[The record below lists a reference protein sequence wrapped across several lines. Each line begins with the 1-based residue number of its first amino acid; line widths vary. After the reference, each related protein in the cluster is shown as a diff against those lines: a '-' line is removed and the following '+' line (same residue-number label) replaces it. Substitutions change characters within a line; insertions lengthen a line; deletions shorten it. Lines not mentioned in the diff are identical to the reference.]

1 MFTPGGYCNQGLL
14 LRLSSNRPYHIGPDL
29 PGAVCE
35 GFLCSFRKSSKVLQ
49 PRRSDEPSSEPIVQV
64 LGRPRAKLVH
74 IVHQKK
80 VDPLAMR
87 LLPGTF
93 LGYGER
99 NSRIIAHFCDS
110 AQGSRRS
117 YHSLQH
123 HFWVEAS
130 TSLVPSS
137 KQNVNQNLPTS
148 ATSLWTSNTKQ
159 APRHRTTGVRTQR
172 SHPPFQPYTTAEPT
186 KQAEQAPRA
195 DRSSSTATKGIP
207 PKRKPDPW
215 TRIRPENKG
224 VSYGH
229 QSPQSLLCPAASEH
243 HGQPADERGRRASER
258 ACAASESASAPAAA
272 GGLLADAMA
281 IPTKS
286 EGAMIGSLNWSHPES
301 RGRP

>member
-207 PKRKPDPW
+207 PKGNPTLGLGFVPR
-215 TRIRPENKG
+215 TRESVTVISPPSHFSARPHLNTM
-224 VSYGH
+224 
-229 QSPQSLLCPAASEH
+229 ASQRTKE
-243 HGQPADERGRRASER
+243 GGERACVRARRASRPRRLQPR
-258 ACAASESASAPAAA
+258 A
-272 GGLLADAMA
+272 
-281 IPTKS
+281 
-286 EGAMIGSLNWSHPES
+286 GSWLTPWPL
-301 RGRP
+301 RRKAKA